1 NYIGWVDAKS
11 GEPVKDEDVKSHY
24 LEHILAHTGIRLIE
38 PDMSHGYDPN
48 AKTLLREVQIE
59 HVMDPFEATAEDAQ
73 EYKKGNK
80 DKVEIWERSDG
91 AWSVRFLK
99 GAVIRVPVTVSTD
112 RFVAGMIPTGWNPAL
127 FGIPED
133 LVKQIDMVTL
143 YTLVATVEA
152 LVRSGITDPYELYK
166 YFHVSE
172 VGSSMGAGI
181 GGGLSFRQIV
191 KSRFLEQE
199 VNKDVLQE
207 TFISTIQAW
216 VNMLLMS
223 CAGPVKP
230 VVGACATGLLSIDV
244 AIETIQ
250 LGKAKVMLAGGVEDF
265 GEENSTEFAN
275 MGATN
280 NSLDDFAMGRTPA
293 EGSRPCTTTRS
304 GFVESQGAGVVVLMS
319 ASAAIAC
326 GAPIY
331 GIIAMNEMAS
341 DKQGRSVPAPG
352 QGILSFAQ
360 ESHAVAGG
368 IPPRVLDFDYRK
380 CRLQEHL
387 QFLEDSRKNHISAA
401 KKDKYLLAQAEVE
414 YNAAK
419 RHAQDMWSNEFWK
432 KRCDIAPVRGSLS
445 VWGLSVD
452 DIGMASFHAT
462 STVANDKNES
472 GVMNKQFR
480 HLGRT
485 PGNVVPIVCQKW
497 LTGHPKGPAAI
508 YMLNGVIQSLRT
520 GIIPGNRNADNI
532 DVELKSCEYALYLS
546 KTVKTPGIKAAM
558 LTSFGFGQV
567 GGELLIVHPDY
578 VLATLDREKLGEY
591 NKKLARRDALSYR
604 HWQDT
609 LVGNHPFIQIKEHPP
624 FTPEQ
629 EEQVY
634 LDPTARAHLN
644 RKTGEYEF

>member
-1 NYIGWVDAKS
+1 AFGELTMAGCIELAWIMGLIRHVNGPLANGKRYIGWVDAKS
-11 GEPVKDEDVKSHY
+11 GEPVKDENVKSQY

-38 PDMSHGYDPN
+38 PDMSHGYDPD

-59 HVMDPFEATAEDAQ
+59 HDMDPFEATAEDAQ
-73 EYKKGNK
+73 EYKKSNK
-80 DKVEIWERSDG
+80 DKVDIWERPDG

-181 GGGLSFRQIV
+181 GGGLSFRHII
-191 KSRFLEQE
+191 KSRFLEKE
-199 VNKDVLQE
+199 VSKDVLQE

-485 PGNVVPIVCQKW
+485 PGNVVPI
-497 LTGHPKGPAAI
+497 
-508 YMLNGVIQSLRT
+508 
-520 GIIPGNRNADNI
+520 
-532 DVELKSCEYALYLS
+532 
-546 KTVKTPGIKAAM
+546 
-558 LTSFGFGQV
+558 
-567 GGELLIVHPDY
+567 
-578 VLATLDREKLGEY
+578 
-591 NKKLARRDALSYR
+591 
-604 HWQDT
+604 
-609 LVGNHPFIQIKEHPP
+609 
-624 FTPEQ
+624 
-629 EEQVY
+629 
-634 LDPTARAHLN
+634 
-644 RKTGEYEF
+644 